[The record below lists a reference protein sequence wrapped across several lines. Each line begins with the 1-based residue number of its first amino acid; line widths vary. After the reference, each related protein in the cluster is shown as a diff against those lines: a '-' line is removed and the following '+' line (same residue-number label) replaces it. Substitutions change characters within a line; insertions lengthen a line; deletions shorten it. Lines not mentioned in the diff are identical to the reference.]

1 MEENMSDKENKDLI
15 DNFNLNKTGSL
26 LNDLTNVDIKMNKL
40 PEIEVK
46 EVVIKETGNFLDLK
60 GNIIN
65 IPIEMIVFPFFTP
78 QKQNKK
84 INFKYSFEDLGVTMY
99 CTLVAKNSEDKIYQ
113 PSIFEEKVYTYLIS
127 LYEQKKET
135 NDTDEY
141 IKFEISDFIVNFLG
155 NKMNRNYYTKVAQA
169 LKNLK
174 NTEYQFEVSN
184 HSKLGNYQFEDEEFK
199 LLTYQKLKV
208 GTKVY
213 YKVTLNKNI
222 RNKIK
227 DKRYI
232 KYNSKALLEIM
243 EKDPIAARI
252 YKYISKIRYSNQEG
266 SINIRTLAAIIPL
279 KMEQETERVNKS
291 GEKRVYILS
300 RTKQVLKRIEKAYQL
315 LKDLGYI
322 EYFSTEFI
330 AEEDSYYINYRFNQ
344 DKDGECHVSSYLNNE
359 EPQVEYKGKWDAVN
373 AKKKAKK
380 EVENQLNNK
389 KKELEKEVKATSK
402 RELKPMEISDII
414 DAEIVSSKTVD
425 SNEKDLEKTNEINL
439 SDEVKE
445 RLKDFSEE
453 VQSHI
458 IKAKRNIFVSKN
470 WNKRVENKIKKI
482 ISEDG
487 EEAAIEI
494 LNLIYKRLNSEIKS
508 TLVQYINGIL
518 RNLRK
523 MERNAKKYNKNN
535 LTLFTQ
541 IGRKTPLKS
550 KKQIKKARKG
560 LKNPTIKENENIDN
574 LNEVKNNDTD
584 IMEIFNK
591 LDEFEQLNIEKAAL
605 ELCSQYEDIPKDFL
619 YNLRKVSERVYFITL
634 KKYIEIAMKEGK

>member
-1 MEENMSDKENKDLI
+1 MDKKINGGVMSREENVDLI
-15 DNFNLNKTGSL
+15 DQFNLNKTGSL
-26 LNDLTNVDIKMNKL
+26 LTDLTKVDIKMSEL
-40 PEIEVK
+40 PEIEVR

-60 GNIIN
+60 ENIIN

-113 PSIFEEKVYTYLIS
+113 PSIFEEKIYTYLIS
-127 LYEQKKET
+127 LYELKKET

-174 NTEYQFEVSN
+174 STEYQFEVSN

-208 GTKVY
+208 GTKVF
-213 YKVTLNKNI
+213 YKITLNKNI

-232 KYNSKALLEIM
+232 KYNSKALIEIM

-252 YKYISKIRYSNQEG
+252 YKYISKIRYSKQED

-279 KMEQETERVNKS
+279 KMEQETERVNKT
-291 GEKRVYILS
+291 GEKRIYVLS
-300 RTKQVLKRIEKAYQL
+300 RVKQVLKRIEKAFL
-315 LKDLGYI
+315 LLQELGYMD
-322 EYFSTEFI
+322 YFNSEFI

-344 DKDGECHVSSYLNNE
+344 DKDGTCHISSYLNGQE
-359 EPQVEYKGKWDAVN
+359 KQVEYKGKWDAVN
-373 AKKKAKK
+373 AAKKAKK
-380 EVENQLNNK
+380 EK
-389 KKELEKEVKATSK
+389 SFITKEIIKDKIKEI
-402 RELKPMEISDII
+402 EIKDNDEIM
-414 DAEIVSSKTVD
+414 DAEIITAKVD
-425 SNEKDLEKTNEINL
+425 KNKTNEINL
-439 SDEVKE
+439 SEDVRE

-453 VQSHI
+453 LQSKI
-458 IKAKRNIFVSKN
+458 IKCKRNIFVSRA
-470 WNKRVENKIKKI
+470 WNKRVDNKFKKI
-482 ISEDG
+482 IREDG
-487 EEAAIEI
+487 EEVAIEI
-494 LNLIYKRLNSEIKS
+494 LNLLYKRLNSEIKS

-523 MERNAKKYNKNN
+523 MDRNARKSNKNN
-535 LTLFTQ
+535 LTLFNQVT
-541 IGRKTPLKS
+541 REKPLKS
-550 KKQIKKARKG
+550 KKQLKKARKH
-560 LKNPTIKENENIDN
+560 LKNPEITNIKDVIEDAP
-574 LNEVKNNDTD
+574 KHDAMQD
-584 IMEIFNK
+584 YHG
-591 LDEFEQLNIEKAAL
+591 LDEFEKLIIEEKAL
-605 ELCSQYEDIPKDFL
+605 GLCSQYEDIPKEFL
-619 YNLRKVSERVYFITL
+619 YNLRKVSKRVYFITL
-634 KKYIEIAMKEGK
+634 KKYIGIALKDGK

>member
-1 MEENMSDKENKDLI
+1 MILYMTLRLLLCIYKVNGGVMSNEVNKDLI
-15 DNFNLNKTGSL
+15 DEFNLNKTGSL
-26 LNDLTNVDIKMNKL
+26 LTDLTKVDIKISEL
-40 PEIEVK
+40 PEIEVR

-60 GNIIN
+60 ENIIN

-99 CTLVAKNSEDKIYQ
+99 CTLVAKNSEDKVYQ
-113 PSIFEEKVYTYLIS
+113 PSIFEEKIYTYLIS
-127 LYEQKKET
+127 LYELKKEV

-174 NTEYQFEVSN
+174 STEYQFEVSN

-232 KYNSKALLEIM
+232 KYNSKALIEIM

-252 YKYISKIRYSNQEG
+252 YKYISKIRYSKQED

-279 KMEQETERVNKS
+279 KMEQETERINKI
-291 GEKRVYILS
+291 GEKRIYILS
-300 RTKQVLKRIEKAYQL
+300 RVKQVLKRIEKAFL
-315 LKDLGYI
+315 LLEELGYV
-322 EYFSTEFI
+322 EYFNSEFI

-344 DKDGECHVSSYLNNE
+344 DKDGTCHISSYLNGKEN
-359 EPQVEYKGKWDAVN
+359 QIGYKGKWDAVN
-373 AKKKAKK
+373 AAKKAKK
-380 EVENQLNNK
+380 EKSFITKQKIKDKLKEIKIKNND
-389 KKELEKEVKATSK
+389 EIIEANIVSEKE
-402 RELKPMEISDII
+402 DI
-414 DAEIVSSKTVD
+414 
-425 SNEKDLEKTNEINL
+425 NKTNEINL
-439 SDEVKE
+439 SEDVRE

-453 VQSHI
+453 LQSKM
-458 IKAKRNIFVSKN
+458 IKCKRNIFVSKS
-470 WNKRVENKIKKI
+470 WNKRVDNKLKKI
-482 ISEDG
+482 IREDG
-487 EEAAIEI
+487 EEVAIDI
-494 LNLIYKRLNSEIKS
+494 LNLLYKRLNSEIKS

-523 MERNAKKYNKNN
+523 MDRNARKSNKNN
-535 LTLFTQ
+535 LTLFNQ
-541 IGRKTPLKS
+541 VIREKPLKS
-550 KKQIKKARKG
+550 KKQLKKARKD
-560 LKNPTIKENENIDN
+560 LKSPEITNIKDVIED
-574 LNEVKNNDTD
+574 LPKYD
-584 IMEIFNK
+584 IMQDYYG
-591 LDEFEQLNIEKAAL
+591 LDEFEKLIIEEKAL
-605 ELCSQYEDIPKDFL
+605 ELCSQYEDIPKEFL
-619 YNLRKVSERVYFITL
+619 YNLRKVSKRVYFITL
-634 KKYIEIAMKEGK
+634 KKYIGIALKNGK

>member
-1 MEENMSDKENKDLI
+1 MDNKFNGGVMSKETNVDLL

-26 LNDLTNVDIKMNKL
+26 LTDLTNVDIKMNEL
-40 PEIEVK
+40 PEIEVR

-60 GNIIN
+60 ENIIN

-84 INFKYSFEDLGVTMY
+84 INFKYSFEDLGVTMF
-99 CTLVAKNSEDKIYQ
+99 CTLVAKNSEDKVYQ
-113 PSIFEEKVYTYLIS
+113 PSIFEEKIYTYLIS
-127 LYEQKKET
+127 LYELKKEV

-174 NTEYQFEVSN
+174 STEYQFEVSN

-232 KYNSKALLEIM
+232 KYNSKALIEIM

-252 YKYISKIRYSNQEG
+252 YKYISKIRYSKQED

-279 KMEQETERVNKS
+279 KMEQETERVNKT
-291 GEKRVYILS
+291 GEKRVYVLS
-300 RTKQVLKRIEKAYQL
+300 RVKQVLKRIEKAFL
-315 LKDLGYI
+315 LLEELGYMD
-322 EYFSTEFI
+322 YFSSEFV
-330 AEEDSYYINYRFNQ
+330 AEEDSYYIKYRFNQ
-344 DKDGECHVSSYLNNE
+344 DKDGTCHISSYLNGTE
-359 EPQVEYKGKWDAVN
+359 KQVEYKGKWDAVN
-373 AKKKAKK
+373 AAKKAKK
-380 EVENQLNNK
+380 DRSFVNK
-389 KKELEKEVKATSK
+389 EKVKDKIKEMEKGNDNE
-402 RELKPMEISDII
+402 II
-414 DAEIVSSKTVD
+414 DAEIVTVNVD
-425 SNEKDLEKTNEINL
+425 KNKTNEINL
-439 SDEVKE
+439 SDDVRE

-453 VQSHI
+453 LQSKI
-458 IKAKRNIFVSKN
+458 IKCKRNIFVSRA
-470 WNKRVENKIKKI
+470 WNKRVDNKFKKI
-482 ISEDG
+482 IREDG
-487 EEAAIEI
+487 EDVAIDI
-494 LNLIYKRLNSEIKS
+494 LNLLYKRLNSEIKS

-523 MERNAKKYNKNN
+523 MDRNARKANKNN
-535 LTLFTQ
+535 LTLFNQVT
-541 IGRKTPLKS
+541 REKPLKS
-550 KKQIKKARKG
+550 KKQLKKARKH
-560 LKNPTIKENENIDN
+560 LKNPEITSIKDVVED
-574 LNEVKNNDTD
+574 VPKHDVMQD
-584 IMEIFNK
+584 YYG
-591 LDEFEQLNIEKAAL
+591 LDEFDKLIIEEKAL
-605 ELCSQYEDIPKDFL
+605 ELCSQYEDIPKEFL
-619 YNLRKVSERVYFITL
+619 YNLRKVSKRVYFITL
-634 KKYIEIAMKEGK
+634 KKYIGIALKNGK

>member
-1 MEENMSDKENKDLI
+1 MSNEVNKDLI
-15 DNFNLNKTGSL
+15 DEFNLNKTGSL
-26 LNDLTNVDIKMNKL
+26 LTDLTKVDIKISEL
-40 PEIEVK
+40 PEIEVR

-60 GNIIN
+60 ENIIN

-99 CTLVAKNSEDKIYQ
+99 CTLVAKNSEDKVYQ
-113 PSIFEEKVYTYLIS
+113 PSIFEEKIYTYLIS
-127 LYEQKKET
+127 LYELKKEV

-174 NTEYQFEVSN
+174 STEYQFEVSN

-232 KYNSKALLEIM
+232 KYNSKALIEIM

-252 YKYISKIRYSNQEG
+252 YKYISKIRYSKQED

-279 KMEQETERVNKS
+279 KMEQETERINKI
-291 GEKRVYILS
+291 GEKRIYILS
-300 RTKQVLKRIEKAYQL
+300 RVKQVLKRIEKAFL
-315 LKDLGYI
+315 LLEELGYV
-322 EYFSTEFI
+322 EYFNSEFI

-344 DKDGECHVSSYLNNE
+344 DKDGTCHISSYLNGKEN
-359 EPQVEYKGKWDAVN
+359 QIGYKGKWDAVN
-373 AKKKAKK
+373 AAKKAKK
-380 EVENQLNNK
+380 EKSFITKQKIKDKLKEIKIKNND
-389 KKELEKEVKATSK
+389 EIIEANIVSEKE
-402 RELKPMEISDII
+402 DI
-414 DAEIVSSKTVD
+414 
-425 SNEKDLEKTNEINL
+425 NKTNEINL
-439 SDEVKE
+439 SEDVRE

-453 VQSHI
+453 LQSKM
-458 IKAKRNIFVSKN
+458 IKCKRNIFVSKS
-470 WNKRVENKIKKI
+470 WNKRVDNKLKKI
-482 ISEDG
+482 IREDG
-487 EEAAIEI
+487 EEVAIDI
-494 LNLIYKRLNSEIKS
+494 LNLLYKRLNSEIKS

-523 MERNAKKYNKNN
+523 MDRNARKSNKNN
-535 LTLFTQ
+535 LTLFNQ
-541 IGRKTPLKS
+541 VIREKPLKS
-550 KKQIKKARKG
+550 KKQLKKARKD
-560 LKNPTIKENENIDN
+560 LKSPEITNIKDVIED
-574 LNEVKNNDTD
+574 LPKYD
-584 IMEIFNK
+584 IMQDYYG
-591 LDEFEQLNIEKAAL
+591 LDEFEKLIIEEKAL
-605 ELCSQYEDIPKDFL
+605 ELCSQYEDIPKEFL
-619 YNLRKVSERVYFITL
+619 YNLRKVSKRVYFITL
-634 KKYIEIAMKEGK
+634 KKYIGIALKNGK